1 MIKISKPY
9 GYLIGLLLT
18 LLIYFIGQ
26 LFFFINTEKTEGRIC
41 ETRMSGGSMRY
52 PGRSEIFYVC
62 FTTKNNVQVKAK
74 GGSNFEYAIG
84 EQVELYYKKSN
95 PRHIRFNN
103 FSALWLVPA
112 WPYVILW
119 GIIMAFVTGL
129 YYKTRYVIISVKP
142 RFNIRLI
149 HA

>member
-9 GYLIGLLLT
+9 GYLSGVFLT
-18 LLIYFIGQ
+18 LIIYFIGQ
-26 LFFFINTEKTEGRIC
+26 LLFFINTEKTTGDIC
-41 ETRMSGGSMRY
+41 ETRMSGGSVRY

-62 FTTKNNVQVKAK
+62 FTTNDNAQVKAK
-74 GGSNFEYAIG
+74 GGSNFEYAVG
-84 EQVELYYKKSN
+84 QQVGMYYKKNN

-112 WPYVILW
+112 WPYFILW

-129 YYKTRYVIISVKP
+129 YYKTRYVVIFRKP
-142 RFNIRLI
+142 RFSIKLVN
-149 HA
+149 A